1 MAEFVQHEE
10 CPKCGSKDNLA
21 RYDDNSAYC
30 FGCEY
35 FEKSDGEP
43 MVASSVTKPKGA
55 FNPIRG
61 DYQDLPDRK
70 LFEKT
75 LRKFGY
81 KFGTTSDG
89 TPCHIAPLY
98 NNKGQLVAQKLR
110 MPGKD
115 FRVVGSLDDACL
127 FGENVYESGGKRLVI
142 TEGEIDCLS
151 YAQASGLTWPVVSVP
166 NGAQSAAKAIRRS
179 LSYVES
185 FEEVVFLFDQDKPG
199 RNAARECADLLPPG
213 KAKIATTSLK
223 DPNEMLKAGLV
234 GELKSA
240 VYEAK
245 SHRPDGVVDGSDID
259 LSMLQTVTPRG
270 LSIPYKELNDAIHG
284 LRQRELVMVCAGS
297 GIGKSTLVKELGF
310 HLTTAHNAKVGY
322 ICLEESL
329 AKTAQSLV
337 ALDNGVPIGNL
348 MEEPSLLTDDQWK
361 ESYDKAVAP
370 SVFYD
375 AFGSTDV
382 DNIISRMRYLA
393 VGAQCQF
400 IVLDHVSMVVS
411 GLDVDERK
419 TLDVLMTRIR
429 SEVCEQTNVGVIA
442 VSHLRR
448 NSGKESFNEGGTV
461 SVTDL
466 RGSAAIEQLS
476 DIVLAAERD
485 QQSGE
490 NSSRTT
496 LRLLK
501 NRPFGQVGIV
511 GHCEYQSL
519 TGRLVPVDADAKP
532 SATTEEGEQP
542 FTF

>member
-1 MAEFVQHEE
+1 MADFLQHEE
-10 CPKCGSKDNLA
+10 CPKCDSKDNLA

-35 FEKSDGEP
+35 HEKSSGEAT
-43 MVASSVTKPKGA
+43 VSASVTRPKGA
-55 FNPIRG
+55 FNPIQG
-61 DYQDLPDRK
+61 SYQDLPDRK

-81 KFGTTSDG
+81 KLGVTADG
-89 TPCHIAPLY
+89 KPCHIAPLY
-98 NNKGQLVAQKLR
+98 NAKGQMVAQKLR
-110 MPGKD
+110 MPNKD
-115 FRVVGSLDDACL
+115 FRVLGSLDDACL
-127 FGENVYESGGKRLVI
+127 VGENVYEAGGKRLVI
-142 TEGEIDCLS
+142 TEGEIDMMS

-185 FEEVVFLFDQDKPG
+185 FDEVVFLFDQDKPG
-199 RNAARECADLLPPG
+199 RSAARECADLLPPG

-223 DPNEMLKAGLV
+223 DPNEMLKAGLA

-240 VYEAK
+240 IYEAK

-310 HLTTAHNAKVGY
+310 HLTTQHGAKVGY

-337 ALDNGVPIGNL
+337 ALDNGVPVGNL
-348 MEEPSLLTDDQWK
+348 MEEPSLLTDEQWK
-361 ESYDKAVAP
+361 ISYDKAVSP

-382 DNIISRMRYLA
+382 DNIIARMRYLA

-419 TLDVLMTRIR
+419 TLDMLMTRIR

-442 VSHLRR
+442 VSHLKR
-448 NSGKESFNEGGTV
+448 NSGKDSFNEGGQV

-476 DIVLAAERD
+476 DIVIAAERD
-485 QQSGE
+485 QQSTD
-490 NSSRTT
+490 SSTLTT

-501 NRPFGQVGIV
+501 NRPFGQVGRV
-511 GHCEYQSL
+511 GHCEYQPL
-519 TGRLVPVDADAKP
+519 TGRLVPVDAEAKAPVSADGDA
-532 SATTEEGEQP
+532 P
-542 FTF
+542 FSF

>member
-1 MAEFVQHEE
+1 MADFVRHEE
-10 CPKCGSKDNLA
+10 CPACNSKDNLA
-21 RYDDNSAYC
+21 RYSDDSAYC
-30 FGCEY
+30 FGCEHH
-35 FEKSDGEP
+35 EKGDGE
-43 MVASSVTKPKGA
+43 VSTVTKPKGN
-55 FNPIRG
+55 FTPLRG
-61 DYQDLPDRK
+61 DYQDLAERK

-81 KFGTTSDG
+81 QLGTDNSG

-98 NNKGQLVAQKLR
+98 NTKGQLVAQKIRL
-110 MPGKD
+110 PGKD
-115 FRVVGSLDDACL
+115 FRVNGSLDDACL
-127 FGENVYESGGKRLVI
+127 FGENVYEAGQKRLVV
-142 TEGEIDCLS
+142 TEGEIDCMS

-166 NGAQSAAKAIRRS
+166 NGANAAAKSIRRS
-179 LSYVES
+179 LSYIES
-185 FEEVVFLFDQDKPG
+185 FDEVVFLFDNDKAG
-199 RNAARECADLLPPG
+199 RSAARECADLLAPG
-213 KAKIATTSLK
+213 KAKIASLSLK
-223 DPNEMLKAGLV
+223 DPNDMLKAGLQ
-234 GELKSA
+234 GELKQA

-270 LSIPYKELNDAIHG
+270 LSIPYAELNEAIHG

-310 HLTTAHNAKVGY
+310 HLTTAHGARVGY

-329 AKTAQSLV
+329 AKTAQSLI

-348 MEEPSLLTDDQWK
+348 MEEPSLLNDEQWK
-361 ESYDKAVAP
+361 ASYDKAVTK

-382 DNIISRMRYLA
+382 DNIISKMRYLA

-419 TLDVLMTRIR
+419 TLDMLMTRIR
-429 SEVCEQTNVGVIA
+429 SEVCEATNVGVIA
-442 VSHLRR
+442 VSHLKR
-448 NSGKESFNEGGTV
+448 NSGKESFNEGGQV

-485 QQSGE
+485 QQAEEGSTL
-490 NSSRTT
+490 TT

-501 NRPFGQVGIV
+501 NRPFGQVGLV
-511 GHCEYQSL
+511 GRCEYQPL
-519 TGRLVPVDADAKP
+519 TGRLVPVDYKAPKPVDADEDA
-532 SATTEEGEQP
+532 P
-542 FTF
+542 FQF